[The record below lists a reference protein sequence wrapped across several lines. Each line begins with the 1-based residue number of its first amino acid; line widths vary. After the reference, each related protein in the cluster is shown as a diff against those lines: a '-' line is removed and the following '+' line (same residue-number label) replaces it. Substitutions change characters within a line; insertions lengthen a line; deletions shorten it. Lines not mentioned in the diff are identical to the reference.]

1 MSPQSIPPAE
11 RARRRAGQGLEP
23 KSAQTTSASTCHL
36 SDPTQS
42 TAGWLPTFWT
52 RPLNLRDMPST
63 FSPAALAEQL
73 AKMDLFLGL
82 KPAPLT
88 EVARRGQVQRL
99 AKGSLLFAQG
109 APADRCHALIE
120 GRMRIAQSGAGGD
133 QIIVRFVGPG
143 ETFGTVALFTDRR
156 YPAEATAV
164 VDSVEIS
171 WPEATL
177 LELIER
183 YPRIALNLV
192 KIVGSRL
199 REAQERLREVAT
211 QRVDQRIAHAILR
224 LAGSDAAREGKG
236 DGVIEFPVTRQDIA
250 EMCGATLYT
259 VSRVLTAWEKA
270 GYITTRRKQ
279 LTIRRYPELRRLAG
293 ETAV

>member
-1 MSPQSIPPAE
+1 MPPIP
-11 RARRRAGQGLEP
+11 
-23 KSAQTTSASTCHL
+23 
-36 SDPTQS
+36 S
-42 TAGWLPTFWT
+42 TA
-52 RPLNLRDMPST
+52 
-63 FSPAALAEQL
+63 AIAEQL
-73 AKMDLFLGL
+73 ARIDLFLGL
-82 KPAPLT
+82 EPAALT
-88 EVARRGQVQRL
+88 EVARHGQLQRVT
-99 AKGSLLFAQG
+99 KGTLLFAQG

-120 GRMRIAQSGAGGD
+120 GRMRIAQSGAEGD

-164 VDSVEIS
+164 VDSIEIS

-177 LELIER
+177 LELIKR
-183 YPRIALNLV
+183 HPQIALNLV

-199 REAQERLREVAT
+199 REAQERLRETAT
-211 QRVDQRIAHAILR
+211 QRVDQRIAHALLR
-224 LAGSDAAREGKG
+224 LVHRDATQDSKGKAA
-236 DGVIEFPVTRQDIA
+236 IEFPVTRQDLA

-279 LTIRRYPELRRLAG
+279 LTIHKYPEIQRLAG
-293 ETAV
+293 ERPV

>member
-1 MSPQSIPPAE
+1 MPSIPSIPAVAE
-11 RARRRAGQGLEP
+11 
-23 KSAQTTSASTCHL
+23 HL
-36 SDPTQS
+36 S
-42 TAGWLPTFWT
+42 
-52 RPLNLRDMPST
+52 R
-63 FSPAALAEQL
+63 
-73 AKMDLFLGL
+73 MDLFLGL
-82 KPAPLT
+82 KAEALT
-88 EVARRGQVQRL
+88 EVARRGQIRRL
-99 AKGSLLFAQG
+99 PKGTLLFAQA
-109 APADRCHALIE
+109 APADRCHALLE
-120 GRMRIAQSGAGGD
+120 GRMRIAQSGADGD

-177 LELIER
+177 LELIEQH
-183 YPRIALNLV
+183 PQVAVNLV
-192 KIVGSRL
+192 KIVGARL

-211 QRVDQRIAHAILR
+211 QRVDQRIAHALLR
-224 LAGSDAAREGKG
+224 LAHGDAAPQGKG
-236 DGVIEFPVTRQDIA
+236 DAVIEFPLTRQDLA

-279 LTIRRYPELRRLAG
+279 LTIRRYPEIRRLAG
-293 ETAV
+293 ESPI

>member
-1 MSPQSIPPAE
+1 
-11 RARRRAGQGLEP
+11 
-23 KSAQTTSASTCHL
+23 
-36 SDPTQS
+36 
-42 TAGWLPTFWT
+42 
-52 RPLNLRDMPST
+52 
-63 FSPAALAEQL
+63 
-73 AKMDLFLGL
+73 MDLFLGL
-82 KPAPLT
+82 KTAALT
-88 EVARRGQVQRL
+88 EVAHRGQVQHL
-99 AKGSLLFAQG
+99 PKGSLLFAQG
-109 APADRCHALIE
+109 ATADRCHALIE
-120 GRMRIAQSGAGGD
+120 GRMRIAQSGAEGD

-164 VDSVEIS
+164 VDSIEIS
-171 WPEATL
+171 WPQPTL

-183 YPRIALNLV
+183 HPQIALNLV

-211 QRVDQRIAHAILR
+211 QRVDQRIAHALLR
-224 LAGSDAAREGKG
+224 LAERDASDEPENDAA
-236 DGVIEFPVTRQDIA
+236 IEFPLTRQDLA

-279 LTIRRYPELRRLAG
+279 LTIRNYPEIRRLAG

>member
-1 MSPQSIPPAE
+1 
-11 RARRRAGQGLEP
+11 
-23 KSAQTTSASTCHL
+23 
-36 SDPTQS
+36 
-42 TAGWLPTFWT
+42 
-52 RPLNLRDMPST
+52 
-63 FSPAALAEQL
+63 
-73 AKMDLFLGL
+73 MDLFLGL
-82 KPAPLT
+82 KTAALT
-88 EVARRGQVQRL
+88 EVARRGQLQRL
-99 AKGSLLFAQG
+99 TKGTLLFAQG
-109 APADRCHALIE
+109 ATADRCHALVE
-120 GRMRIAQSGAGGD
+120 GRMRIAQSGAEGD

-183 YPRIALNLV
+183 HPQIALNLV

-211 QRVDQRIAHAILR
+211 QRVDRRIAHALLR
-224 LAGSDAAREGKG
+224 LAHRDSTPEGKG
-236 DGVIEFPVTRQDIA
+236 DAAIEFPLTRQDLA

-279 LTIRRYPELRRLAG
+279 LTIRRYPEIRRLAG
-293 ETAV
+293 EGPV

>member
-1 MSPQSIPPAE
+1 MASIP
-11 RARRRAGQGLEP
+11 
-23 KSAQTTSASTCHL
+23 STGAI
-36 SDPTQS
+36 S
-42 TAGWLPTFWT
+42 
-52 RPLNLRDMPST
+52 
-63 FSPAALAEQL
+63 EQL
-73 AKMDLFLGL
+73 ARMDLFQAL
-82 KPAPLT
+82 KTAALT
-88 EVARRGQVQRL
+88 EVARRGQVQHL
-99 AKGSLLFAQG
+99 PKGTLLFPQG
-109 APADRCHALIE
+109 APADRCHALIK
-120 GRMRIAQSGAGGD
+120 GRMRIAQSGAEGD

-143 ETFGTVALFTDRR
+143 ETFGTVALFTNRL

-171 WPEATL
+171 WPETTL

-183 YPRIALNLV
+183 YPQIALNLV

-211 QRVDQRIAHAILR
+211 QRVDQRIAHALLR
-224 LAGSDAAREGKG
+224 LADTNATRECKG
-236 DGVIEFPVTRQDIA
+236 DAVIEFPLTRQDLA

-279 LTIRRYPELRRLAG
+279 LTIRRYSEIQRLAG
-293 ETAV
+293 